1 MDFRGLFGRQD
12 RSQGSRT
19 LNAATRLALAA
30 TIAVTLAACGGDD
43 DDDMG
48 GPPPEGVVE
57 DFTLK
62 DVNPNST
69 RFDQDVSPRDYLEK
83 VSGWYFG
90 AAT

>member
-1 MDFRGLFGRQD
+1 MDIRGLFGRPD
-12 RSQGSRT
+12 RPRGRWA
-19 LNAATRLALAA
+19 LNAAARLALAA

-43 DDDMG
+43 DDTG